1 MQRRLEHRV
10 AQAGPCSKF
19 THEGG
24 AEVPP
29 PLPEPAEFATDI
41 KELAPYAKPVEER
54 AKATEAR
61 RKLAG
66 LGA

>member
-1 MQRRLEHRV
+1 M
-10 AQAGPCSKF
+10 
-19 THEGG
+19 
-24 AEVPP
+24 PP

>member
-1 MQRRLEHRV
+1 MSLTL
-10 AQAGPCSKF
+10 AQAVMIMAY
-19 THEGG
+19 EWWM
-24 AEVPP
+24 AEDAPP